1 MIALTSQIDFILVGS
16 ALMLALLGFGV
27 AVIMPG
33 IDRWSKYFFEVYFLC
48 IVLYTGFSL
57 VEELSYIYPD
67 MQSVQAVSIYLNTL
81 TASVLIPLITVY
93 LLHCCGEN
101 WRHSTVFYVI
111 TVLWI
116 GFFIMLN
123 LTPFTTWFYYINSK
137 NQFSRGFLYPLML
150 IILDAMMVVNLIAVI
165 RRRNRL
171 SKRCYIAF
179 LVGLLPMIIA
189 ILIHFFVF
197 VFQLFS
203 IGIFISG
210 FSMFV
215 IILSDQIGQYLNY

>member
-93 LLHCCGEN
+93 LLHCCGES

-123 LTPFTTWFYYINSK
+123 VTDRKS
-137 NQFSRGFLYPLML
+137 
-150 IILDAMMVVNLIAVI
+150 VV
-165 RRRNRL
+165 
-171 SKRCYIAF
+171 
-179 LVGLLPMIIA
+179 
-189 ILIHFFVF
+189 
-197 VFQLFS
+197 
-203 IGIFISG
+203 
-210 FSMFV
+210 
-215 IILSDQIGQYLNY
+215 